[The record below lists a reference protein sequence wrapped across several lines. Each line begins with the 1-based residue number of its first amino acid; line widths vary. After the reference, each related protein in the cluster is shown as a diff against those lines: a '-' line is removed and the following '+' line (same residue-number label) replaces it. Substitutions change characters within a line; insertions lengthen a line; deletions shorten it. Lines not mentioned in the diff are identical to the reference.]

1 MHFFKII
8 WQCVL
13 YLKIKTTLRFNLHT
27 VHRNSKREYNSMR
40 INATA
45 IISTCFYQLKFTCFK
60 MWFSVHTSYVE
71 P

>member
-1 MHFFKII
+1 MHILQII

-13 YLKIKTTLRFNLHT
+13 YLKIKTTIRFNLHT
-27 VHRNSKREYNSMR
+27 VQRNSIREYNSMR

-45 IISTCFYQLKFTCFK
+45 IISINFYQLKFTCFK
-60 MWFSVHTSYVE
+60 MRFSVHTSYVE